1 MVGSGQLLASLNIRT
16 IVSMVSGETYVE
28 PNLLMES
35 QEFLDQLA
43 KADSL
48 DELLAWVD
56 ENFQPVKIPPVEMRG
71 DFLFAV
77 DKRRYQNVIKNF
89 ADWLDK

>member
-35 QEFLDQLA
+35 QEFLEQLA

-56 ENFQPVKIPPVEMRG
+56 ENF
-71 DFLFAV
+71 
-77 DKRRYQNVIKNF
+77 
-89 ADWLDK
+89 